1 MSASAEAAR
10 PAAAAARD
18 RELLQAMFDAA
29 VDAARPWTQISRFLP
44 IPPEGRTIV
53 IGAGKAAS
61 QMARAVECAWNGPLE
76 GLVITGNGHS
86 VPCKRIEVLEAAHP
100 VPDMAGLE
108 AAKRLLE
115 LVRRLS
121 EKDLVIALISGGGSA
136 MLPAPAGDLT
146 LQDEQAIN
154 RSLLASGAPIGV
166 MNLIR
171 SQFSRVKGGRLAR
184 ACHPARVITLVLS
197 DIPGDDPSLVAS
209 GPTLPM
215 RQDRARAREL
225 VSLYRLKLPD
235 AAERMLRSDDNLA
248 PDANDESFIGN
259 EFHVVGSAGV
269 SLDAAC
275 WEAGRRGVMANVLS
289 SSIEGE
295 ASVVGS
301 VHAALVREIR
311 ERNRPFVA
319 PSVLL
324 SGGETTVALR
334 GAGRGGRNAEFL
346 LSFAIGI
353 DGLDGICALAADTDG
368 IDGSENNAGAFADG
382 ATVLRMRQ
390 QGIDPISALLNN
402 DAYTA
407 FEAIGDLFVIGPTGT
422 NVNDFRA
429 IMIR

>member
-1 MSASAEAAR
+1 MSTAAEASM
-10 PAAAAARD
+10 PVMAATRD
-18 RELLQAMFDAA
+18 RELLHAMFDAA
-29 VDAARPWTQISRFLP
+29 VDAARPWTQISQFLP
-44 IPPEGRTIV
+44 LPPEGRTIV

-61 QMARAVECAWNGPLE
+61 QMARAVESAWDGPLE
-76 GLVITGNGHS
+76 GLVITGNGHA
-86 VPCKRIEVLEAAHP
+86 VPCQRIEVLEAAHP
-100 VPDMAGLE
+100 VPDLAGLE
-108 AAKRLLE
+108 ATKRLLE
-115 LVRRLS
+115 LVRGLG
-121 EKDLVIALISGGGSA
+121 EKDRVIALISGGGSA
-136 MLPAPAGDLT
+136 MMPAPAGGLT
-146 LQDEQAIN
+146 LQDEQAIH

-171 SQFSRVKGGRLAR
+171 NQFSRVKGGRLAR
-184 ACHPARVITLVLS
+184 ACHPAQIITLVLS

-215 RQDRARAREL
+215 RQDRSRAREL
-225 VSLYRLKLPD
+225 VSLYRVKLPE

-248 PDANDESFIGN
+248 PDTNAESFVGN
-259 EFHVVGSAGV
+259 MVHVLGSAAV

-275 WEAGRRGVMANVLS
+275 REARRRGVMANVLS
-289 SSIEGE
+289 SSMEGE

-301 VHAALVREIR
+301 VHASLVREIR

-324 SGGETTVALR
+324 SGGETTVTLR
-334 GAGRGGRNAEFL
+334 GTGRGGRNAEFL

-353 DGLDGICALAADTDG
+353 EGLDGVCALAADTDG
-368 IDGSENNAGAFADG
+368 IDGSESNAGAFADG
-382 ATVLRMRQ
+382 TSVLRMRQ

-407 FEAIGDLFVIGPTGT
+407 FQAIGDLFVTGPTGT

-429 IMIR
+429 VTIQ